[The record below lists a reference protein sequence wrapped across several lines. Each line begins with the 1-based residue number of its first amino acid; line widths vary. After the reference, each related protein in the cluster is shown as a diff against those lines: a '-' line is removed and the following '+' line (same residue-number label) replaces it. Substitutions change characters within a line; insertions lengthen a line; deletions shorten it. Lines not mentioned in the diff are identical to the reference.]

1 MRKLLPAERPRWY
14 GLKEDPKHVD
24 KECGYT
30 PQTSDI
36 TDSRANRDITE
47 AWNGK
52 PCFAL
57 NKTKDPRTISIG
69 DLKLISPLQIGGG
82 SFPEGGI
89 LPAQAAGIP

>member
-14 GLKEDPKHVD
+14 GLHVD

-47 AWNGK
+47 AK
-52 PCFAL
+52 QH
-57 NKTKDPRTISIG
+57 R
-69 DLKLISPLQIGGG
+69 QV
-82 SFPEGGI
+82 
-89 LPAQAAGIP
+89 